1 VSQPEASR
9 PDASQPVVIA
19 TIHPVR
25 DFDVWANIIN
35 ELEAELGS
43 GVVGRRVY
51 RSLDD
56 PNEVMIV
63 VQMESLDHAKALLP
77 SFGMRSLLDRAGI
90 DIYPPVFLGAE
101 VEDLARRP
109 DSPREVQP

>member
-1 VSQPEASR
+1 VSQPDVSQ
-9 PDASQPVVIA
+9 PDVSQPVVIA

-25 DFDVWANIIN
+25 DFDAWATTIN

-56 PNEVMIV
+56 PNEVMIM

-77 SFGMRSLLDRAGI
+77 SFGMRELLDRAGI
-90 DIYPPVFLGAE
+90 EIYPPVFLGAE
-101 VEDLARRP
+101 VEDLARRS
-109 DSPREVQP
+109 DSATEVQP